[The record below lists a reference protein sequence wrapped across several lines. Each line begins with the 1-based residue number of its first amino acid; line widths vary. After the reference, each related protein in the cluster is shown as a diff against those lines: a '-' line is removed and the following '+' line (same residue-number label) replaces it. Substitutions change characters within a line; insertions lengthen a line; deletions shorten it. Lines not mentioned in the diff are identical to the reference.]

1 MEAARLVPLQRRP
14 DAVGLRRNHQ
24 WKPTTAAAAAADQP
38 ISSQGPGA
46 RRFEPVG
53 VAAAQLDQLF
63 QRRRDGRSPAPG
75 PEFRVGRTVKKKQQ
89 LDARR
94 TKKRQEKKT
103 KQIDSG
109 RAGSVCWSATLDFY
123 TRVEE
128 VLFFSKHQTN
138 CGTIRIERTAIE
150 TSLNE
155 LN

>member
-75 PEFRVGRTVKKKQQ
+75 PEFRVGRTVKKNNNSTHDEPKNV
-89 LDARR
+89 
-94 TKKRQEKKT
+94 KKKKN
-103 KQIDSG
+103 KSIAAVQVRFAG
-109 RAGSVCWSATLDFY
+109 RPHSIFTLGSKKFF
-123 TRVEE
+123 
-128 VLFFSKHQTN
+128 FFSKHQTN

>member
-94 TKKRQEKKT
+94 TKKRQEKKNKSIAAVQVRFAGRPHSIFT
-103 KQIDSG
+103 LGSKKFFFFQNIKRIVEPFASSG
-109 RAGSVCWSATLDFY
+109 RP
-123 TRVEE
+123 
-128 VLFFSKHQTN
+128 SK
-138 CGTIRIERTAIE
+138 RA
-150 TSLNE
+150 
-155 LN
+155 